1 MEYLRYVLPWVTLI
15 QEAMV
20 LTRLEQE
27 KLVDLSDLLLVV
39 TKTPLH
45 SINFN
50 RKQLI
55 AEKV

>member
-1 MEYLRYVLPWVTLI
+1 MEYSRYVLLWVTLI

-39 TKTPLH
+39 TKLH
-45 SINFN
+45 P
-50 RKQLI
+50 
-55 AEKV
+55 